1 MNDTFKHFLIFFGA
15 EILLVLAIVMIVR
28 FVFCLFTVVKGSSMR
43 ESLLNGDVLLTKR
56 YGKREIR
63 RFDIVICRYPG
74 RKGRFVKRVIGL
86 PGERIRMEKDVVYI
100 NDEALQEDFPKRKC
114 MHCFDDVT
122 VPEDSYFVMGD
133 NRPSSNDSRKVGP
146 IHRKAILARAEY
158 ILFTIGRHRR
168 L

>member
-1 MNDTFKHFLIFFGA
+1 MIFFGA
-15 EILLVLAIVMIVR
+15 EILIAVIIVMIVR
-28 FVFCLFTVVKGSSMR
+28 FGFCLFTVVKGSSMR
-43 ESLLNGDVLLTKR
+43 ETLLNGDVLLTKR
-56 YGKREIR
+56 YGKREIK

-74 RKGRFVKRVIGL
+74 RKGRFVKRVIGM

-100 NDEALQEDFPKRKC
+100 NDEELTENFPKRKC
-114 MHCFDDVT
+114 MRCFEEVS
-122 VPEDSYFVMGD
+122 VPADCYFVMGD

-146 IHRKAILARAEY
+146 IHRKAIIARAEH

>member
-15 EILLVLAIVMIVR
+15 EILLALIIILIVR
-28 FVFCLFTVVKGSSMR
+28 FVFCMFTIVKGGSMR

-56 YGKREIR
+56 YGKREIK

-74 RKGRFVKRVIGL
+74 RKGRFVKRVIGM

-100 NDEALQEDFPKRKC
+100 NDEELRETFPKRSC
-114 MHCFDDVT
+114 MRCFSEVT
-122 VPEDSYFVMGD
+122 VPQDSYFVMGD

-146 IHRKAILARAEY
+146 IHRKAIRARAEY
-158 ILFTIGRHRR
+158 VLFSIGRHRR

>member
-1 MNDTFKHFLIFFGA
+1 MI
-15 EILLVLAIVMIVR
+15 IVLIVR
-28 FVFCLFTVVKGSSMR
+28 FVFCTFTIVKGSSMR

-56 YGKREIR
+56 YRKREIQ

-86 PGERIRMEKDVVYI
+86 PGERIRMDMDVVYI
-100 NDEALQEDFPKRKC
+100 NDEELAEDFPKRKC
-114 MHCFDDVT
+114 MRRLDEVT
-122 VPEDSYFVMGD
+122 VPEDCYFVMGD

-146 IHRKAILARAEY
+146 IHKKAILARAEY
-158 ILFTIGRHRR
+158 VLFSIGRHRR

>member
-1 MNDTFKHFLIFFGA
+1 MIFFGA
-15 EILLVLAIVMIVR
+15 EILIAVIIVLIVR
-28 FVFCLFTVVKGSSMR
+28 FGFCLFTVVKGSSMR
-43 ESLLNGDVLLTKR
+43 ETLLNGDVLLTKR
-56 YGKREIR
+56 YGKRAIK

-74 RKGRFVKRVIGL
+74 RKGRFVKRVIGM

-100 NDEALQEDFPKRKC
+100 NDEELAENFPKRKC
-114 MHCFDDVT
+114 MRCFEEVS
-122 VPEDSYFVMGD
+122 VPADCYFVMGD

-146 IHRKAILARAEY
+146 IHRKAIIARAEH